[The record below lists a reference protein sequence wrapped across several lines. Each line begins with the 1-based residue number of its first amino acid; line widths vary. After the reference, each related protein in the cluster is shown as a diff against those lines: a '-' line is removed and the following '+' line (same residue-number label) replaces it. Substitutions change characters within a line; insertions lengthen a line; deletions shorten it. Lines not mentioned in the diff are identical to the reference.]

1 MYNNFV
7 VEGDKMATE
16 IIKQQGLKLEGIYAL
31 ETWIERN
38 ASDLNNFHS
47 ILHAVSPKEL
57 GRISGLKTPNQVL
70 IVCKIP
76 TYSLDIPLIN
86 NSLTLFLDN
95 LQNPGNMGSILRI
108 ADWFG
113 LPYIFSSKNGVEVYN
128 SKVIQASMGA
138 FLRVKTIAIDFD
150 ELLAQFPDLK
160 TYAAVLEGENVFQK
174 RFDAKGLLIIG
185 NEGKGISEA
194 IQNKTTD
201 KISIPK
207 GAAGAAESLNAA
219 VATGILCAAL
229 LNK

>member
-1 MYNNFV
+1 
-7 VEGDKMATE
+7 
-16 IIKQQGLKLEGIYAL
+16 
-31 ETWIERN
+31 
-38 ASDLNNFHS
+38 
-47 ILHAVSPKEL
+47 
-57 GRISGLKTPNQVL
+57 
-70 IVCKIP
+70 
-76 TYSLDIPLIN
+76 
-86 NSLTLFLDN
+86 
-95 LQNPGNMGSILRI
+95 
-108 ADWFG
+108 
-113 LPYIFSSKNGVEVYN
+113 VYN

-138 FLRVKTIAIDFD
+138 FLRVKTIAIDFV